1 MKRLHYAWV
10 IVACAF
16 VTLAISN
23 GMLLAGLSVFDEQLL
38 STFGWSRGTL
48 KLRDFVTMAVAGLA
62 GPVAGALAD
71 RYGVRPLMLTGA
83 LLLAGGMLAWSQVQS
98 VTDMVLIHVAFGFA
112 LATAGLIVNV
122 VLVSRWFEKRRGT
135 AIGLALVGTS
145 LGSTIF
151 PMVNARLLG
160 AMAWPEVFRWLAI
173 VPLFLLP
180 LVWWVVVERPRDI
193 GRAPFG
199 AGSQTD
205 APAPGSPSATEDG
218 VPFSVAIRTRAFW
231 TLALGAMMTFYAIL
245 GAASHLF
252 LHLRDLEFEVEAAAR
267 GVSLLF
273 AMGLIGK
280 ATFGILA
287 DHIRPKRVFLLG
299 LASMFVGSL
308 CLASMKASLFW
319 PFVVTFGLGWGGL
332 YTVLQL
338 LTIDTFGLRSAGR
351 ILGTITVLDAVGGG
365 LGPWVTGAL
374 YDRFGDYS
382 VAFGLMSV
390 MIAISFLAASTLDVR
405 RPIRTS

>member
-1 MKRLHYAWV
+1 MRRLHYAWV

-38 STFGWSRGTL
+38 STFGWNRATL
-48 KLRDFVTMAVAGLA
+48 KLRDFVTLAVAGLA

-71 RYGVRPLMLTGA
+71 RYGVRPLILAGA
-83 LLLAGGMLAWSQVQS
+83 LLLTGGMFAWSRVQS

-112 LATAGLIVNV
+112 LATAGLVVNV
-122 VLVSRWFEKRRGT
+122 LLVSRWFHRRRGT

-145 LGSTIF
+145 LGSTVF
-151 PMVNARLLG
+151 PLVNARMLQT
-160 AMAWPEVFRWLAI
+160 MAWPQVFEWLAL
-173 VPLFLLP
+173 VPLVLVPIALFL
-180 LVWWVVVERPRDI
+180 VRERPRDI
-193 GRAPFG
+193 GRAPLG
-199 AGSQTD
+199 CETSEARS
-205 APAPGSPSATEDG
+205 SSEEDG
-218 VPFSVAIRTRAFW
+218 VSFGQAIRTRAFW

-252 LHLRDLEFEVEAAAR
+252 LHLRDLDFDLPAAAR

-273 AMGLIGK
+273 AMGLVGK

-287 DHIRPKRVFLLG
+287 DHLRPKRVFLLG

-308 CLASMKASLFW
+308 CLASMNASLFW
-319 PFVVTFGLGWGGL
+319 PFILAFGLGWGGL

-338 LTIDTFGLRSAGR
+338 LTLEIFGLRAAGR

-374 YDRFGDYS
+374 YDRFGDYA
-382 VAFGLMSV
+382 VAFGLMSA
-390 MIAISFLAASTLDVR
+390 MIAVSFLAATTLDTK
-405 RPIRTS
+405 RPTPATAS